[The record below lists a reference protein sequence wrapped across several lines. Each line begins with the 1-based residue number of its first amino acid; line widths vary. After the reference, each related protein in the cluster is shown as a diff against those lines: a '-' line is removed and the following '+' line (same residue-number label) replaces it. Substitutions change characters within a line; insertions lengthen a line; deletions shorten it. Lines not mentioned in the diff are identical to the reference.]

1 MWYVY
6 ILECQDGSLYTG
18 TTNDLERRFK
28 EHRKGTAHYT
38 SYNPP
43 KNIVYTEHFST
54 KSEVLKREAQL
65 KGWTRRKKLALIAGD
80 RLRLKQL

>member
-6 ILECQDGSLYTG
+6 ILECKDSSLYTG
-18 TTNDLERRFK
+18 VTSDLERRFK
-28 EHRKGTAHYT
+28 EHQKKTAHYT

-43 KNIVYTEHFST
+43 KSIVYTEQFPT
-54 KSEVLKREAQL
+54 KSEALKREAQL

-80 RLRLKQL
+80 RLRLKRL